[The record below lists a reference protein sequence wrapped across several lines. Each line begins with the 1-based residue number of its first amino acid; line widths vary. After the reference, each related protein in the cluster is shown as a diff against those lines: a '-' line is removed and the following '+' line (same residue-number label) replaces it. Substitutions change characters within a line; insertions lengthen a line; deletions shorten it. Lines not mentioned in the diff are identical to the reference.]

1 MSISTAQS
9 VRCPRCS
16 ATLRAGTEW
25 CSQCFADLRP
35 PAERDAPAAA
45 VEAVDPAEISLDTA
59 LPASPAV
66 DVPSDPVAALSGGRH
81 GKHARSAELGAVT
94 APAPDEVDRLA
105 AQLVAQLAATEGGNP
120 LGSVSGLVDTAGK
133 RVGLMVGGGL
143 AAMLLIFAVM
153 FLVGALL

>member
-1 MSISTAQS
+1 MSISTAHS
-9 VRCPRCS
+9 VRCPTCS

-25 CSQCFADLRP
+25 CSLCFADLRL
-35 PAERDAPAAA
+35 PAEPDAPGEA
-45 VEAVDPAEISLDTA
+45 VEAVDPAEMSLDA
-59 LPASPAV
+59 APQASSAV
-66 DVPSDPVAALSGGRH
+66 GVPSDVASAPSRGRH
-81 GKHARSAELGAVT
+81 GKHARTAEFGAAT